1 MSNTKQERGY
11 EMTSEQFSQLRYD
24 LSEYTREIS
33 TKLEQI
39 RCGIA
44 DLTIVLLNRR
54 TCNGTETDSSQ

>member
-1 MSNTKQERGY
+1 
-11 EMTSEQFSQLRYD
+11 MTSEQFSQLRYD